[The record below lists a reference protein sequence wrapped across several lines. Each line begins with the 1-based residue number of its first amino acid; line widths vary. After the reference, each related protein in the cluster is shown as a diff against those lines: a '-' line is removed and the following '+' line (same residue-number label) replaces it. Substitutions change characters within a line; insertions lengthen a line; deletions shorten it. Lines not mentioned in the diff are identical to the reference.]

1 MDSVPII
8 STCRELRSHWKMRLV
23 IVLASYLITLPAKA
37 QYKYPFWDPDLPWND
52 RVDDLVG
59 RLTLEEMVTQTMI
72 KLRASP
78 GTPGIE
84 RLGVK
89 PYVWSTE
96 CLRGHVRQYA
106 TAFPQSL
113 GLAATF
119 R

>member
-1 MDSVPII
+1 M
-8 STCRELRSHWKMRLV
+8 KMCSSPKV
-23 IVLASYLITLPAKA
+23 IALFIFTIFSQVTG
-37 QYKYPFWDPDLPWND
+37 QYKYRFLDPDLPWND

-59 RLTLEEMVTQTMI
+59 RLTLEEMVSQTMTVG
-72 KLRASP
+72 SP
-78 GTPGIE
+78 GAPGID
-84 RLGVK
+84 RLGIK

-96 CLRGHVRQYA
+96 CLRGHVDQYA

>member
-1 MDSVPII
+1 
-8 STCRELRSHWKMRLV
+8 MRLV
-23 IVLASYLITLPAKA
+23 IILACHLITLPTEA
-37 QYKYPFWDPDLPWND
+37 QYKYRFLDPNLPWND

-59 RLTLEEMVTQTMI
+59 RLTLEEMVDQTMI

-78 GTPGIE
+78 GTPGIP

-96 CLRGHVRQYA
+96 CLRGHVKQYA